1 MFLVNW
7 LYALFNLAAVFI
19 VWFYIGRA
27 NPGVAPGVTAD
38 FHFFTWLRN
47 SLSAM
52 CGFVCIV
59 FTTVWLSVAC
69 PVCLCSILSKCCR
82 RSPRGYEEIIISRA
96 IHMEVE
102 ASQLTEENED
112 FASRSRYHQTST
124 VHGRN
129 LDNRPEDELA
139 LVP

>member
-1 MFLVNW
+1 MMFLVNW
-7 LYALFNLAAVFI
+7 LYAIVNLVVVFI

-27 NPGVAPGVTAD
+27 NPGVAPGATAD
-38 FHFFTWLRN
+38 FRFFAWFRSSIA
-47 SLSAM
+47 SL
-52 CGFVCIV
+52 CGYFPCFLTIWRFSHDV
-59 FTTVWLSVAC
+59 FYV
-69 PVCLCSILSKCCR
+69 IHR
-82 RSPRGYEEIIISRA
+82 RRPRGYEEIVITSMDP
-96 IHMEVE
+96 HMEVE